1 MYIVIRTITKIFF
14 IRTEGN
20 EKMEERIGSYPNAK
34 KGINRIFLGEL
45 IAILG
50 MVIIAIGSG
59 ILAVKGQTMTDLS
72 TYTSGANIAALVILI
87 GGLMVLIAFL
97 FKFFGISKA
106 SIDERD
112 FKKAMALLVIGFVA
126 SIVHS
131 AVDGRIEVVAEIAN
145 IITNVCELL
154 VTIFIISGIKSLA
167 EKVNDRHV
175 FDMCNRTYKLIIAV
189 YVLIIALTVV
199 ALFVTNETMAV
210 IAGLIALAIAILAIV
225 AIIVFLSLLN
235 NARKML

>member
-87 GGLMVLIAFL
+87 GGLMVLVAFL

>member
-1 MYIVIRTITKIFF
+1 
-14 IRTEGN
+14 
-20 EKMEERIGSYPNAK
+20 MEERIGSYPNAK
-34 KGINRIFLGEL
+34 KGINRIFFFYL

-50 MVIIAIGSG
+50 MVVIAIGSG

-87 GGLMVLIAFL
+87 GGLMVLVAFL

>member
-1 MYIVIRTITKIFF
+1 
-14 IRTEGN
+14 
-20 EKMEERIGSYPNAK
+20 MEERIGSYPNAK

-50 MVIIAIGSG
+50 MVVIAIGSG

-87 GGLMVLIAFL
+87 GWLMVLVAFL

>member
-1 MYIVIRTITKIFF
+1 MYIVIRTITKILF

-87 GGLMVLIAFL
+87 GGLMVLVAFL

>member
-1 MYIVIRTITKIFF
+1 
-14 IRTEGN
+14 
-20 EKMEERIGSYPNAK
+20 MEERIGSYPNAK

-50 MVIIAIGSG
+50 MVVIAIGSG

-106 SIDERD
+106 SIDEQD

>member
-1 MYIVIRTITKIFF
+1 
-14 IRTEGN
+14 
-20 EKMEERIGSYPNAK
+20 MEERIGSYPNAK

-50 MVIIAIGSG
+50 MVVIAIGSG

-87 GGLMVLIAFL
+87 GGLMVLVAFL

-106 SIDERD
+106 SIDEQD

-225 AIIVFLSLLN
+225 AYIVFLSLLN

>member
-1 MYIVIRTITKIFF
+1 
-14 IRTEGN
+14 
-20 EKMEERIGSYPNAK
+20 MEERIGSYPNAK

-87 GGLMVLIAFL
+87 GGLMVLVAFL

-106 SIDERD
+106 SIDEGD
-112 FKKAMALLVIGFVA
+112 FKKALALLVIGFVA

-145 IITNVCELL
+145 ILTNVCELL

>member
-1 MYIVIRTITKIFF
+1 
-14 IRTEGN
+14 
-20 EKMEERIGSYPNAK
+20 MEERIGSYPNAK

-50 MVIIAIGSG
+50 MVVIAIGSG
-59 ILAVKGQTMTDLS
+59 ILAVKGQMMTDLS

-87 GGLMVLIAFL
+87 GGLMVLVAFL

-225 AIIVFLSLLN
+225 AYIVFLSLLN